1 MDQAY
6 YFVKHIFVSSNL
18 LCQTIYSVHTF
29 NMHLFNF
36 LLSTCWCRSMLCPT
50 LHVLVS
56 SDVHYH
62 GSHARS
68 SLCFFSS
75 EKWMFSYSILICSF
89 RPRHTN
95 RFSVDVNVAAE
106 SKVTFNLTYQ
116 ELLERVYGEY
126 EHIIYID
133 PGQIIEDFQID
144 VSIEESKE
152 ITKVSVPP
160 LRNDIIQDHS
170 ITG

>member
-1 MDQAY
+1 M
-6 YFVKHIFVSSNL
+6 IF
-18 LCQTIYSVHTF
+18 IF
-29 NMHLFNF
+29 
-36 LLSTCWCRSMLCPT
+36 
-50 LHVLVS
+50 
-56 SDVHYH
+56 
-62 GSHARS
+62 
-68 SLCFFSS
+68 
-75 EKWMFSYSILICSF
+75 IF

-95 RFSVDVNVAAE
+95 RFGVDVNVAAE

-144 VSIEESKE
+144 VSIQESRE

-160 LRNDIIQDHS
+160 LRNDVLADSSFNGMILTN
-170 ITG
+170 ITF

>member
-1 MDQAY
+1 
-6 YFVKHIFVSSNL
+6 
-18 LCQTIYSVHTF
+18 
-29 NMHLFNF
+29 
-36 LLSTCWCRSMLCPT
+36 
-50 LHVLVS
+50 
-56 SDVHYH
+56 
-62 GSHARS
+62 
-68 SLCFFSS
+68 
-75 EKWMFSYSILICSF
+75 
-89 RPRHTN
+89 
-95 RFSVDVNVAAE
+95 VNVAAE

-144 VSIEESKE
+144 VSIQESRK

-170 ITG
+170 ITGKYHWSILKVN

>member
-1 MDQAY
+1 
-6 YFVKHIFVSSNL
+6 
-18 LCQTIYSVHTF
+18 
-29 NMHLFNF
+29 
-36 LLSTCWCRSMLCPT
+36 
-50 LHVLVS
+50 
-56 SDVHYH
+56 
-62 GSHARS
+62 
-68 SLCFFSS
+68 
-75 EKWMFSYSILICSF
+75 
-89 RPRHTN
+89 
-95 RFSVDVNVAAE
+95 VNVAAE